1 MSNIDNSSS
10 DRRGSFMTVPL
21 SERGFPRPIV
31 FILSFFGVAYLTY
44 PSLGIFE
51 FLPDALPVVGH
62 LDEGGAYLLLWYGLL
77 EVVEGRRR
85 RNRD

>member
-1 MSNIDNSSS
+1 MSNIENSNSE
-10 DRRGSFMTVPL
+10 RRGSFMTVPL

-31 FILSFFGVAYLTY
+31 FLFSILGVAYLTY